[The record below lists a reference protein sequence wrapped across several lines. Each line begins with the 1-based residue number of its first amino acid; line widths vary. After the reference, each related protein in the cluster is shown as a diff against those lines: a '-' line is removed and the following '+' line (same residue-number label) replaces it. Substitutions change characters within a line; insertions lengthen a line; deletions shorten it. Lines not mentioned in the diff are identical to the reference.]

1 MAVEAGTDLNMEI
14 AGELYD
20 LAFIHDSKHARIA
33 YRRAARAVV
42 GLEVSLRDFVRDHAP
57 REIPYVGPA
66 SERVIFEHLEQ
77 GKSLSVER
85 AVEQSPRRSEL
96 ETARSLRSDFLSR
109 AEALRILKAPAEG
122 TVGLQDYRGDL
133 QMHTEWSD
141 GVESVAEM
149 ASAAMARGYG
159 FIGVSD
165 HSYGL
170 KIAGGVSME
179 DVRRQ
184 HIETDRLNRGWASTF
199 RVIKGIE
206 ANIPAQGGVDMAPEE
221 LAEFEI
227 VLAAPHSKLRR
238 LEDQTDRMLATVRHP
253 QVHVLAHPRG
263 RMYTRRGVV
272 ARWPE
277 VFQAAQEHDVA
288 IELDGDPYRQDLD
301 HRTARL
307 ALDAG
312 CLFALDSD
320 AHSGSELR
328 YVEFALAHARR
339 AGIPASRVI
348 NTWPTDRL
356 LDWARRKVA

>member
-133 QMHTEWSD
+133 QM
-141 GVESVAEM
+141 
-149 ASAAMARGYG
+149 
-159 FIGVSD
+159 
-165 HSYGL
+165 
-170 KIAGGVSME
+170 
-179 DVRRQ
+179 
-184 HIETDRLNRGWASTF
+184 
-199 RVIKGIE
+199 
-206 ANIPAQGGVDMAPEE
+206 
-221 LAEFEI
+221 
-227 VLAAPHSKLRR
+227 
-238 LEDQTDRMLATVRHP
+238 
-253 QVHVLAHPRG
+253 
-263 RMYTRRGVV
+263 
-272 ARWPE
+272 
-277 VFQAAQEHDVA
+277 
-288 IELDGDPYRQDLD
+288 
-301 HRTARL
+301 
-307 ALDAG
+307 
-312 CLFALDSD
+312 
-320 AHSGSELR
+320 
-328 YVEFALAHARR
+328 
-339 AGIPASRVI
+339 
-348 NTWPTDRL
+348 
-356 LDWARRKVA
+356 